1 MLSIC
6 DCQVANGGRVTFS
19 GPGERAPLD
28 TRQLRSDAK
37 SSNGASPERKRVS
50 QHTRKT
56 YAVTI
61 SFFGPA
67 FSAWAWAPGLAG
79 TAQGVVQD
87 AIAKVVSLES
97 HTQVRCSFPLVDA
110 LICSRIIGNDIG
122 VGKLQVVVN
131 AAGRTDKGV
140 SAYGQVVS
148 FLLLGG
154 AVPG

>member
-37 SSNGASPERKRVS
+37 SSKGASPKRMRES

-56 YAVTI
+56 YAVAI

-67 FSAWAWAPGLAG
+67 FSGWAWAPGLAG
-79 TAQGVVQD
+79 TAQGAVQD
-87 AIAKVVSLES
+87 AIAKVVGLKS
-97 HTQVRCSFPLVDA
+97 HTQVSCSSPA
-110 LICSRIIGNDIG
+110 S
-122 VGKLQVVVN
+122 
-131 AAGRTDKGV
+131 
-140 SAYGQVVS
+140 
-148 FLLLGG
+148 
-154 AVPG
+154 